1 MTVIDIVQEFLN
13 KRLPSTSDQICSGY
27 NVSILFHCG
36 SIEREASEAESEFC
50 QTS

>member
-1 MTVIDIVQEFLN
+1 MTVIDIVQESVN
-13 KRLPSTSDQICSGY
+13 ERLPSTSDQICSGY